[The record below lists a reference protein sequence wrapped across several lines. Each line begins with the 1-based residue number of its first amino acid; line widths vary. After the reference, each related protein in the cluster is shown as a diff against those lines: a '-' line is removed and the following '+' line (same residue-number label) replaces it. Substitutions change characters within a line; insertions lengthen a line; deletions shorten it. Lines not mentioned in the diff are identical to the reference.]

1 MCKTTLREVH
11 TLGQNA
17 ARGDGRQ
24 LGIRAVGT
32 GDENDGHL
40 RAEDD
45 AGVLR
50 VAEQTRGLADAVADL
65 IVRDE
70 QNVGHAGAGG
80 VVVLVVAGL
89 DAHGQI
95 QRDGAAD
102 IHVVLSPAVG
112 HLAQRVGV
120 DGGLHLGVDLLRA
133 ADAGGIDVLI
143 AERLQHHGGLV
154 GVGRL
159 TGIVP
164 AAARQLLRQ
173 QVGHEARAGVRA
185 GGSKAVGHRVH
196 GDEGKGRVIDLLAE
210 NADVVARYQGGNN
223 AGHTVVTEKG
233 KFILNLLPSGI
244 LHPDVTCVLGTGMVI
259 DLDHL
264 SNEMQAIE
272 ARGVEIGPKNLKL
285 SDKATISM
293 PWHKVQDGLEE
304 DRLAKK
310 GSAFG
315 STRRGI
321 AYAYSDKYRKKTLR
335 LGDLLHLDEERTQNR
350 LHMILDSKN
359 MELAGCY
366 HQEKMSYDALLDWC
380 RTQAERFAPFICD
393 VGAFLQQ
400 AHDSGKRIVLE
411 AQLGAMRDIDY
422 GIFPFTS
429 SSNTLAAYAPLG
441 AGIPNCRLDHV
452 VGVLKAY
459 STCVGAGPFAAEHA
473 MDEDW
478 NEQLRKAG
486 GEYGAATGRPRRV
499 GPFDCV
505 ASRYGLACQGA
516 DKIALTKLDVLSSMN
531 EIPVITGYKLDG
543 VEVPRFDTLSDLDRM
558 EPVVTMLPGWNTDL
572 SGCKSWDELPKEAKG
587 YVAFL
592 EKQLDHEIQFIST
605 GAEREKFVLKGE
617 WL

>member
-1 MCKTTLREVH
+1 MLT
-11 TLGQNA
+11 
-17 ARGDGRQ
+17 
-24 LGIRAVGT
+24 AV
-32 GDENDGHL
+32 
-40 RAEDD
+40 
-45 AGVLR
+45 
-50 VAEQTRGLADAVADL
+50 
-65 IVRDE
+65 
-70 QNVGHAGAGG
+70 
-80 VVVLVVAGL
+80 
-89 DAHGQI
+89 
-95 QRDGAAD
+95 
-102 IHVVLSPAVG
+102 
-112 HLAQRVGV
+112 
-120 DGGLHLGVDLLRA
+120 
-133 ADAGGIDVLI
+133 
-143 AERLQHHGGLV
+143 
-154 GVGRL
+154 
-159 TGIVP
+159 TGINW
-164 AAARQLLRQ
+164 
-173 QVGHEARAGVRA
+173 
-185 GGSKAVGHRVH
+185 

-223 AGHTVVTEKG
+223 AGHTVVTAQG

-264 SNEMQAIE
+264 SSEMQAIE
-272 ARGVEIGPKNLKL
+272 ARGVEVSPKNLKL

-335 LGDLLHLDEERTQNR
+335 LGDLLHLDEKRVQDR
-350 LHMILDSKN
+350 LHMILESKN
-359 MELAGCY
+359 LELAGCY
-366 HQEKMSYDALLDWC
+366 HQEPMSYDALLEWC
-380 RTQAERFAPFICD
+380 RVQAGQFAPYICD

-441 AGIPNCRLDHV
+441 AGIPNCKLDHV

-459 STCVGAGPFAAEHA
+459 STCVGAGPFAAERA
-473 MDEDW
+473 MPEDW

-499 GPFDCV
+499 GSFDAV

-516 DKIALTKLDVLSSMN
+516 DKIALTKLDVLSGMK
-531 EIPVITGYKLDG
+531 EIPVITAYRLDG
-543 VEVPRFDTLSDLDRM
+543 KEVKDFDPLSDLDRA
-558 EPVVTMLPGWNTDL
+558 EPVVTTLPGWQRDI
-572 SGCKSWDELPKEAKG
+572 SGCRSWDELPQQARG

-592 EKQLDHEIQFIST
+592 EQQLGCEIQFVST
-605 GAEREKFVLKGE
+605 GAERERFVLKGA